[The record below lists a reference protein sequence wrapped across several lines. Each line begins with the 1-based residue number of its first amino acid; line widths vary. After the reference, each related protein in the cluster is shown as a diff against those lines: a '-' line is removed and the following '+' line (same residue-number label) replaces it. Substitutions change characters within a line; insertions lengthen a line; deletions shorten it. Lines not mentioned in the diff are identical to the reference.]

1 MGITGIEILA
11 SIGKNLRKPDTT
23 KKGDAASDLSK
34 EDDASKEAEGADIGD
49 ALRSAYEKAV
59 SEDIPEEMLDLLG
72 KLN

>member
-11 SIGKNLRKPDTT
+11 SIGKNLRKPD
-23 KKGDAASDLSK
+23 KRKNGDPAPCASK

-49 ALRSAYEKAV
+49 ALRSAYEEAV